1 MNKKSKGTGTAT
13 LSDFALDEL
22 AADGMPDIDPNIAS
36 LAEATPSTTS
46 GAPQAMPTISPDL
59 AREQLNWSSAP
70 EAMKAQ
76 LEREQFMRDLER
88 ANLAA
93 RANVAASTNAP
104 IITAPAPGA
113 SPLGGGRKLQR
124 K

>member
-1 MNKKSKGTGTAT
+1 MDKKSKGTGTAT

-22 AADGMPDIDPNIAS
+22 AAVSIPDIDPKVAS

-46 GAPQAMPTISPDL
+46 GAPQAMPTISPEL
-59 AREQLNWSSAP
+59 TREQLNWSAAP
-70 EAMKAQ
+70 EAMKAM
-76 LEREQFMRDLER
+76 LERERFMKDLEQ

>member
-36 LAEATPSTTS
+36 LAEATP
-46 GAPQAMPTISPDL
+46 PQAMPTISPEL
-59 AREQLNWSSAP
+59 AREQLNWSAAP
-70 EAMKAQ
+70 EAMKARLTQ
-76 LEREQFMRDLER
+76 EEFMRDLER